1 MNVLIVDD
9 QASQR
14 SMVRHLVEGI
24 GPEVTVSDFADPV
37 AALMWSQKVPPDLLL
52 LDYRMP
58 KMDGLEFA
66 RRFRKPLSH
75 RDVPIVLITV
85 VGDEPIRN
93 AALEAGVIDFLVKPI
108 RPRELRN
115 RCRNLLE
122 LRQHAQSH
130 KHRAF
135 ALERRLLGS
144 LHELEDRE
152 RELLARLVRLGNAR
166 APGRGAGAERM
177 GRYAG
182 LVGEGIGLPDEDV
195 RVLEGACA
203 LHDIGELAL
212 PDGLLLKP
220 GAYSAD
226 ERKAMQAHT
235 TLGHAMLHDSHSRF
249 ITAGAA
255 IALGHH
261 ERFDGS
267 GYPQGLAGTAIPV
280 FARIAA
286 IADVLSALTTP
297 RADRPAL
304 ALDAALAAIEAGA
317 GGLFD
322 PAMVEV
328 LLGQR
333 ARVEEIHAALA
344 PGAPG
349 LADAEGPPAP

>member
-14 SMVRHLVEGI
+14 TMVRHLVEGI

-108 RPRELRN
+108 RPRE
-115 RCRNLLE
+115 
-122 LRQHAQSH
+122 
-130 KHRAF
+130 
-135 ALERRLLGS
+135 RRLLGS

-166 APGRGAGAERM
+166 APGRGAGTERM

-182 LVGEGIGLPDEDV
+182 IIGEGLGLPDEDV

-212 PDGLLLKP
+212 PDALLLKP
-220 GAYSAD
+220 GAYTAD
-226 ERKAMQAHT
+226 EHRAMQAHT

-261 ERFDGS
+261 ERYDGS
-267 GYPQGLAGTAIPV
+267 GYPQGLAGAAIPV

-297 RADRPAL
+297 RPDRPARSL
-304 ALDAALAAIEAGA
+304 DEALAALAAGA
-317 GGLFD
+317 GTLFD
-322 PAMVEV
+322 PGMVEV

-344 PGAPG
+344 PAALAPA
-349 LADAEGPPAP
+349 ADAARPEAPRA